1 MPVLRVDEDV
11 LIELQRRAVDL
22 GLVFGTPNQGLKEV
36 LGLQRRTDRNDISNE
51 GSPSESPDRKQV
63 TTAKAVKGGG
73 LTSYDPNVQKI
84 IDQMN
89 PPLLILLEST
99 KIFLGSTRFQEGG

>member
-11 LIELQRRAVDL
+11 LIELQRRAVDS